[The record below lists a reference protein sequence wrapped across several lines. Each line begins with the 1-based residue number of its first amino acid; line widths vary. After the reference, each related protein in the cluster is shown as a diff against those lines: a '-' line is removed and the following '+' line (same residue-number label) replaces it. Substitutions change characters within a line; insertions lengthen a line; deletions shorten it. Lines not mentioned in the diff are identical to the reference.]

1 MRPGEA
7 RANLRGASR
16 VLARIAIAN
25 ANGSYRRAGERSNRA
40 ETEGEALKLVDDA
53 VLELVFNCPL
63 TFDMSRRRLL
73 LLGVALVAE
82 ALAPTTPRTVHL
94 VVNPNSG
101 SRAGLDILDAAVPVF
116 ERAGTRVNVL
126 RTEYA
131 GHALELAERAEL
143 GDEDVLVGIG
153 GDGTAHEL
161 ANGMLRRAPA
171 ARRPIGVLPGGSGNT
186 WAYDLGLALGDAE
199 AAAATVVAG
208 RTRFVDVVRVDGADA
223 GADVAPP
230 LYAINICAYGFPAAV
245 LGATDALRALG
256 LGAQYDLAGLGLIA
270 RGRTRYRCELA
281 LELADGR
288 ARAVRLDDAS
298 FVQAQVNAH
307 MGRLVPF
314 APAARVDDGLLDLVL
329 VKSSSGVDIVVAN
342 ALARAGKH
350 EELMECV
357 EIVRCRSFALTPA
370 ADAPRGAGS
379 LNVDGELVGGAPFTA
394 TCMRG
399 ALEVLAPPPS

>member
-208 RTRFVDVVRVDGADA
+208 RTRFVDVCRTISDNAQFNQLVILA
-223 GADVAPP
+223 
-230 LYAINICAYGFPAAV
+230 ICAVGVLEALSANGATYAWMRPTQLSIIALFTLEVTVKLIALGRRDYFRDGWNRFDFAIVALSYV
-245 LGATDALRALG
+245 DLGASIGPATVLRL
-256 LGAQYDLAGLGLIA
+256 LRLL
-270 RGRTRYRCELA
+270 RV
-281 LELADGR
+281 
-288 ARAVRLDDAS
+288 VRLLKS
-298 FVQAQVNAH
+298 
-307 MGRLVPF
+307 
-314 APAARVDDGLLDLVL
+314 APQLRSVTQSLISAIGDVGNVGL
-329 VKSSSGVDIVVAN
+329 
-342 ALARAGKH
+342 
-350 EELMECV
+350 
-357 EIVRCRSFALTPA
+357 
-370 ADAPRGAGS
+370 
-379 LNVDGELVGGAPFTA
+379 
-394 TCMRG
+394 
-399 ALEVLAPPPS
+399 